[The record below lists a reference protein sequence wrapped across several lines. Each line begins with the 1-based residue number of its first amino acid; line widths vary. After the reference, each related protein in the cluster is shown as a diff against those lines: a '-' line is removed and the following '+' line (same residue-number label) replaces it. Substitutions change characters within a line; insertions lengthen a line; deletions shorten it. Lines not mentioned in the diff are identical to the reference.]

1 MGTFWFYQGE
11 TLGFR
16 AAHLYFPSSCL
27 AVAVFANSRPVESES
42 QIAQLFAQL
51 YATIKKY
58 APKPA

>member
-16 AAHLYFPSSCL
+16 AAHLYFPSSGL